1 MGKLSP
7 GSDRIAT
14 LDVEIM
20 ALEDL
25 VRSYRLVR
33 AHEH

>member
-7 GSDRIAT
+7 GSDQIAT
-14 LDVEIM
+14 LNAEIM

-25 VRSYRLVR
+25 VRS
-33 AHEH
+33 